1 MESKG
6 NLSLIL
12 MLFGILLTVGLLES
26 TRTFSFAFADTN
38 LEFAVFECPVEGN
51 DTYEKSGH
59 CPDMRTIQN
68 EDNSI
73 TNEQSDSSIP
83 MTSERVNPFGP

>member
-1 MESKG
+1 
-6 NLSLIL
+6 

-38 LEFAVFECPVEGN
+38 LEFAVSDCPIQGN
-51 DTYEKSGH
+51 STYEKSGQ

-68 EDNSI
+68 IDNSI

-83 MTSERVNPFGP
+83 MTSGLANPFGP